1 MTVEICGRFESS
13 VIYEGTKTNIFKFII
28 QFLFESSVIYE
39 WTIPIKKWGQI
50 YSELMVVFGREC
62 IEK

>member
-1 MTVEICGRFESS
+1 MFESS
-13 VIYEGTKTNIFKFII
+13 VIYEGTKTAHSQKRNL
-28 QFLFESSVIYE
+28 QQFESSVIYE